1 MLTYADVYLINLAR
15 GVISPTESVNCIM
28 TGTIVAVKGMLSTN
42 AEKIADAH
50 IISAIE
56 KYLFFK
62 RNMPGKSPCTRKDRR
77 LLTYAD
83 VC

>member
-1 MLTYADVYLINLAR
+1 
-15 GVISPTESVNCIM
+15 M

-56 KYLFFK
+56 KYLYFK
-62 RNMPGKSPCTRKDRR
+62 RKMPGK
-77 LLTYAD
+77 
-83 VC
+83 

>member
-1 MLTYADVYLINLAR
+1 MRMLTCANVYFINLAR
-15 GVISPTESVNCIM
+15 ALISPTDSVNCIM

-56 KYLFFK
+56 KYLFSREK
-62 RNMPGKSPCTRKDRR
+62 CQVNLHVRGKTG
-77 LLTYAD
+77 
-83 VC
+83 V

>member
-56 KYLFFK
+56 KYLFS
-62 RNMPGKSPCTRKDRR
+62 RETCQVNRHVRGKTG
-77 LLTYAD
+77 